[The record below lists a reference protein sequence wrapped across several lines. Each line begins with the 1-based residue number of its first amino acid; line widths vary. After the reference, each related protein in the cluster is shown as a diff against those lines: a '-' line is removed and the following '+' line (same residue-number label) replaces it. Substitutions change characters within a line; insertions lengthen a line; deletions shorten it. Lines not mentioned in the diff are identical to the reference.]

1 MIQAIAEARAQG
13 DLSENAEYEAAKD
26 KQGFIEGRILEIEGK
41 LAAAQIIDPA
51 TLDADGR
58 VVFGATVD
66 LEDEDSGAKVTYQIV
81 GDDEADLKLGLISI
95 SSPIARALIG
105 KEAGDVAEV
114 QAPGG
119 SRATRSSRP
128 LRVSGRSAATLLP
141 GLGGRAAGIAAS
153 PRRRLCHAA
162 RPMPAGRGRMFAG
175 GLPAWHRRRAVA
187 ERCSARV
194 PSAAGSRSAR
204 AAGAGHGVCTVAGYF
219 ACSR

>member
-1 MIQAIAEARAQG
+1 MATIPLTTRGAEKLKAELFRLKGVERHAVINAISEARAQG

-51 TLDADGR
+51 KVDAGGR
-58 VVFGATVD
+58 IVFGTTVD
-66 LEDEDSGAKVTYQIV
+66 LEEESSGAEVTYQIV

-119 SRATRSSRP
+119 VKRYEVVEVRY
-128 LRVSGRSAATLLP
+128 V
-141 GLGGRAAGIAAS
+141 
-153 PRRRLCHAA
+153 
-162 RPMPAGRGRMFAG
+162 
-175 GLPAWHRRRAVA
+175 
-187 ERCSARV
+187 
-194 PSAAGSRSAR
+194 
-204 AAGAGHGVCTVAGYF
+204 
-219 ACSR
+219 